1 MCRAEHAVYRKC
13 VHLAREEQAVY
24 GHRPFGS
31 LPCSNGLAHVHYTF
45 DFAQQLTLP
54 HHSRQEGSLY
64 FTSPRKVQLFGV
76 CIEGSAE
83 QYNYLID
90 ENNTIGTDGSQSH
103 GPNTVIS
110 MLHHAFQHYG
120 FGEMACHIHC
130 DNCAGQN
137 KNCYV
142 MAYFCWRVMVG
153 LHREV
158 TVRFQIPGHTKCLVD
173 AGFAHIKKL
182 YRRTDNDSLLDLV
195 RTVEK
200 SSKGNKAV
208 VVDETFQ
215 WRDWKSLLADE
226 FCPIQGIRSYHHF
239 RFSALNPGVV
249 FVKKISED
257 DERPITLCRSPTA
270 DFSSSTHPLVL
281 AKGGLSSERQRY
293 LYKSLRPFV
302 REHARDLTCPAPTEE

>member
-54 HHSRQEGSLY
+54 HHSRQEGPLY
-64 FTSPRKVQLFGV
+64 LTSPRKVQLFGV
-76 CIEGSAE
+76 CIEGTAE

-103 GPNTVIS
+103 SPNTVIS

-137 KNCYV
+137 KNRYV
-142 MAYFCWRVMVG
+142 MAYFCWRVMVR

-173 AGFAHIKKL
+173 AGFAHI
-182 YRRTDNDSLLDLV
+182 
-195 RTVEK
+195 
-200 SSKGNKAV
+200 
-208 VVDETFQ
+208 
-215 WRDWKSLLADE
+215 
-226 FCPIQGIRSYHHF
+226 
-239 RFSALNPGVV
+239 
-249 FVKKISED
+249 
-257 DERPITLCRSPTA
+257 
-270 DFSSSTHPLVL
+270 
-281 AKGGLSSERQRY
+281 
-293 LYKSLRPFV
+293 
-302 REHARDLTCPAPTEE
+302 

>member
-1 MCRAEHAVYRKC
+1 MLWTFLAEHAVYRKC
-13 VHLAREEQAVY
+13 VHLAREEHAVY

-54 HHSRQEGSLY
+54 HHSRQEGPLY

-76 CIEGSAE
+76 CIEGTAE

-103 GPNTVIS
+103 GPNIVIS

-130 DNCAGQN
+130 DNCAGSNIIKYIKKFLKWQNLKFTQFHWSFTYEFNIFSGQN
-137 KNCYV
+137 KNRYV

-182 YRRTDNDSLLDLV
+182 YRR
-195 RTVEK
+195 
-200 SSKGNKAV
+200 
-208 VVDETFQ
+208 
-215 WRDWKSLLADE
+215 
-226 FCPIQGIRSYHHF
+226 
-239 RFSALNPGVV
+239 
-249 FVKKISED
+249 
-257 DERPITLCRSPTA
+257 
-270 DFSSSTHPLVL
+270 
-281 AKGGLSSERQRY
+281 
-293 LYKSLRPFV
+293 
-302 REHARDLTCPAPTEE
+302 